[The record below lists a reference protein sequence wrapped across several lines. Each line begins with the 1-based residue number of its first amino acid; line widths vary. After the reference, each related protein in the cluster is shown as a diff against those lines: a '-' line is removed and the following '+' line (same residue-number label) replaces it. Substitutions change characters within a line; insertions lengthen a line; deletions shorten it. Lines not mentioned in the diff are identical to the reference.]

1 MKRISIIAVSL
12 AAFMTMMSCRSSK
25 DHASVMAPIQEDVTK
40 AVIGDRI
47 DIPCV
52 EFSKDDAV
60 YFRELGIGTNINQQ
74 SARDAALESAKN
86 MLIKRLGGFV
96 QNVSRRYSHTTVKDA
111 TAEKIEREMINEM
124 NELLEQLLDNADKT
138 CEDIY
143 YGKDGNYTAYYAIQM
158 PKKHMI
164 KAMEEAFNGR
174 SFGSQQFDQAT
185 FHEYAEDEIK
195 KLKQARA
202 EAGY

>member
-1 MKRISIIAVSL
+1 MKRISIIAISV

-25 DHASVMAPIQEDVTK
+25 DHASVMAPIEEDVTH
-40 AVIGDRI
+40 AAIGDRI

-52 EFSKDDAV
+52 EYSKDDAE
-60 YFRELGIGTNINQQ
+60 YFRELGIGTNLNQQ
-74 SARDAALESAKN
+74 SARDAALESAKS

-96 QNVSRRYSHTTVKDA
+96 QNVSRRYSHTVVKDA
-111 TAEKIEREMINEM
+111 TSEKVERDMANEM

-143 YGKDGNYTAYYAIQM
+143 WGRDGNYTAYYAIQM

-174 SFGSQQFDQAT
+174 SFSSQQFDQAT
-185 FHEYAEDEIK
+185 FHEYAEEEIK
-195 KLKQARA
+195 KLKQSRA